1 MCRLFHFCPIC
12 LPNSM
17 RCLCMRNE
25 YLCVIYVA
33 TYICPVRCIV
43 LSACDSHALVPA
55 IYCSWY
61 ATCPAVPIS
70 TVLYPCVLCVVPTCM
85 YLLWHICAF
94 LCSVCAL
101 HSLLRP
107 ALSTALFT
115 PLCTLHSAL
124 HSSLH
129 SVLSTP
135 LCIPHPLLRR
145 GSCVLSILRAIY
157 SRVLHIFCDAS
168 MYLL

>member
-1 MCRLFHFCPIC
+1 MLIPVCRLFHFCPIC

-17 RCLCMRNE
+17 RCLCLRNA
-25 YLCVIYVA
+25 YLCVTYVA

-43 LSACDSHALVPA
+43 LSACDSRAMVPV

-70 TVLYPCVLCVVPTCM
+70 TLLCPCILCVVPTCM

-101 HSLLRP
+101 HSLLRL

-124 HSSLH
+124 HSSLR
-129 SVLSTP
+129 SALCTLNSALQSAPSTP
-135 LCIPHPLLRR
+135 PWVLRSIHPACYLF
-145 GSCVLSILRAIY
+145 SSAAYIL
-157 SRVLHIFCDAS
+157 
-168 MYLL
+168 